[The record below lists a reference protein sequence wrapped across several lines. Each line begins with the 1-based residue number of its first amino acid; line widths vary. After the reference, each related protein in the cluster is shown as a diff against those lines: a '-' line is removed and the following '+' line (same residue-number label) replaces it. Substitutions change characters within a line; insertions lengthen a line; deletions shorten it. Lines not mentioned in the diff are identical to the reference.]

1 MTGAYAKHIG
11 LVGALAVALGVSG
24 AMGTMPGVAWADESP
39 SGASSSSTSSESN
52 STSPPSTSEPSSTP
66 ASSDSSSDL
75 SHDESVGHPRKP
87 SGSGSSELVIAD
99 ESGVIVRNSGG
110 SHTSRSDDPTI
121 APDDD
126 SVARDREDTPS
137 ASEIDGQPALQ
148 DEALKPAKPRNPRH
162 TSSEPSATDDDDAAE
177 KDSGTVR
184 DRSPAATGDLSAAT
198 GEDASGIRLQPSA
211 DTTKPQLVPATGHQS
226 TDSTSQLLDA
236 TPAVSPARVSI
247 APQPIA
253 GLIRVALAPF
263 LDSGPLWFAEVLLY
277 F

>member
-11 LVGALAVALGVSG
+11 RVGALAVALGVSG

-87 SGSGSSELVIAD
+87 NGSGSSELVIAD

-126 SVARDREDTPS
+126 SVARDREETPS

-148 DEALKPAKPRNPRH
+148 DDPRNHATLGTPLRNLAQQ
-162 TSSEPSATDDDDAAE
+162 TMTTRPKRILAQSETGRRLRRATFLPPPGRMPPVYDY
-177 KDSGTVR
+177 SR
-184 DRSPAATGDLSAAT
+184 
-198 GEDASGIRLQPSA
+198 RL
-211 DTTKPQLVPATGHQS
+211 T
-226 TDSTSQLLDA
+226 
-236 TPAVSPARVSI
+236 R
-247 APQPIA
+247 
-253 GLIRVALAPF
+253 
-263 LDSGPLWFAEVLLY
+263 
-277 F
+277 